1 MLPHTDFDIAPQEA
15 CAVLFPDSPS
25 VMYKE
30 SNEHVVYKQHAGL
43 QVRFLIGLIRKV
55 TGVTIAAFFGDGSR
69 STYSGSKIAMP
80 WHNSGGFA
88 HNFRKY
94 RMRLASL
101 LVIFSVFVVHKDCK
115 VGALLFPAAVCA
127 AASSCMCGLLCAAL
141 RSEG

>member
-1 MLPHTDFDIAPQEA
+1 MF
-15 CAVLFPDSPS
+15 
-25 VMYKE
+25 KE
-30 SNEHVVYKQHAGL
+30 IDQYIVYRQHAGL

-55 TGVTIAAFFGDGSR
+55 TGVTIAAFFGDGSC

-101 LVIFSVFVVHKDCK
+101 LMIFSVFVVHETARLVHLCFLQQYVLLQVHAC
-115 VGALLFPAAVCA
+115 VGCFVQLCSPKARCLL
-127 AASSCMCGLLCAAL
+127 S
-141 RSEG
+141 